1 MADITSSQAVSFCN
15 SQVRT
20 TADKGGQFYHTAKRV
35 LEEWAALSLADTIP
49 NTSDIVADGAVSDGR
64 PILTGALVNALMAG
78 LTQYVSTLEANDN
91 QLLKIVLQIAPN
103 PA

>member
-1 MADITSSQAVSFCN
+1 MDINSPQAVSFCN
-15 SQVRT
+15 APLRT
-20 TADKGGQFYHTAKRV
+20 TADKAGQFYHTAKRV
-35 LEEWAALSLADTIP
+35 LEEFGALNLGDVIP
-49 NTSDIVADGAVSDGR
+49 NTSDVVQDGAVSDGR
-64 PILTGALVNALMAG
+64 PILTGALVNAFMSG